1 MHASVY
7 RSPDLDGS
15 KGAVALQSFHEPENR
30 NA

>member
-15 KGAVALQSFHEPENR
+15 QGTVALQSLHEPENR